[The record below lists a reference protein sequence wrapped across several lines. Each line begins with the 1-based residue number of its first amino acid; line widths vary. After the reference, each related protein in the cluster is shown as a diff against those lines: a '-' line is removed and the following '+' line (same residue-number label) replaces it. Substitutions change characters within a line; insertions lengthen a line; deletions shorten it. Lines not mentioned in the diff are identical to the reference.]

1 MPTKTKKCDCVSIS
15 RGELERLKA
24 DAERCKPV
32 PMKKVAKPKKKTAPK
47 KKVAAP
53 KTKRTVPV
61 KRKSTKL
68 KTKSKAKAKSK
79 AVAVSR
85 NVNNNAISV
94 DVRATP
100 RAISNVYVINPPQQS
115 VPTTVEARRR
125 RERDVPYNAPYL
137 PRRDG
142 SALRLP
148 TPVRTYNNTYN
159 TTEYIE
165 RPQRTPRSP
174 LIVFSRKGKKGQNV
188 IESAPATEAIAG
200 GETQK
205 ALPPANSYY
214 YQLPDGSSVPLEDC
228 RLIDDPSEKAACQK
242 RNRKKA
248 RLE

>member
-24 DAERCKPV
+24 DAERCNPLTK
-32 PMKKVAKPKKKTAPK
+32 KKVAKSKKKTAPK
-47 KKVAAP
+47 KKIVAP

-68 KTKSKAKAKSK
+68 KAKSKAKAKSK
-79 AVAVSR
+79 SVAMSR

-125 RERDVPYNAPYL
+125 RERDIPYNAPYL

-165 RPQRTPRSP
+165 RPQKTPRSP

-188 IESAPATEAIAG
+188 IDSAPATEAIAG
-200 GETQK
+200 GSQK
-205 ALPPANSYY
+205 ALPPPSSDFY

-228 RLIDDPSEKAACQK
+228 RLIEDPTEKAACQK